1 MLFCLLVAS
10 RLHYWGDFKDMR
22 IKAKPRKKL
31 AGNVRRTLSARDP
44 GLWLAVGTL
53 AMTTVTGR
61 SQCALASPVP
71 GADSRASLKAA
82 EQVRT
87 LPVRRFDIP
96 PGPLGEVSDAFQN
109 ATGIHI
115 QVSDPAL
122 RSLSSPGVSGLYS
135 DEQALARLLQ
145 DTGLSYRF
153 VGPMSAAIEVKEI
166 ASTISVTEE
175 LPAVPTSPKYT
186 EPLRNTPQSI
196 SVVQQQVIQDQGA
209 TTLRDTLRNFAGISI
224 AAGEGGSQGDNL
236 TIRGFTA
243 RNDIYLDG
251 MRDFGSYYRDPF
263 NLEEVEVLQGPSSV
277 NFGRGSTGGIVNQ
290 ATKAPRAD
298 PFVSGSL
305 QLGTDLTRRL
315 TADINHPLPILG
327 SGAAFRLNLMGMEGN
342 VAGRD
347 VVENRRFGIAPAL
360 SLGLGTPTRWTFS
373 YFHQTGDDIP
383 DYGIPWLFN
392 GPAPVNRRNYYG
404 FKDGNFLRTYGDVG
418 TARIE
423 HDVNSSVT
431 IRNQVRYAKYV
442 RDVQITEPAVAAATG
457 ALTLSTPLDRMIV
470 NRKQIAVNSTESAL
484 DEQLDATAHVH
495 TGAIR
500 HTLVAGFETTRET
513 SDPTRPAYTQVPT
526 TSLLNPEPNQP
537 FSGVATISSRVN
549 TTAVSVAGY
558 VLDNVKI
565 GRRWELLAGVRWDRF
580 DVNYKQTV
588 APASAFKRVDELP
601 TWRAALVYK
610 PTDHGSVYFSSG
622 TSFNP
627 SAETLSL
634 SASNAN
640 LAPEKN
646 INYEAGTKWDLLSSK
661 LSLRS
666 ALFRTDK
673 TNARE
678 PDPNNPTLN
687 VLAGSQRV
695 DGFEVEASGHITD
708 RWQLLTGYA
717 YLNSRVT
724 SSQYYPG
731 SIGASLANVP
741 ANTFNFWNT
750 YATPFHHIDIGAGG
764 QFVDSRT
771 ASSTAPLDPITGL
784 VKQVPSY
791 WVFNA
796 MARYPISDRMDLQA
810 NVYNIANRYYYD
822 QLHPAHIVLGAG
834 RSALIGINFKF

>member
-1 MLFCLLVAS
+1 M
-10 RLHYWGDFKDMR
+10 
-22 IKAKPRKKL
+22 
-31 AGNVRRTLSARDP
+31 
-44 GLWLAVGTL
+44 
-53 AMTTVTGR
+53 
-61 SQCALASPVP
+61 
-71 GADSRASLKAA
+71 
-82 EQVRT
+82 
-87 LPVRRFDIP
+87 
-96 PGPLGEVSDAFQN
+96 
-109 ATGIHI
+109 
-115 QVSDPAL
+115 
-122 RSLSSPGVSGLYS
+122 
-135 DEQALARLLQ
+135 
-145 DTGLSYRF
+145 
-153 VGPMSAAIEVKEI
+153 
-166 ASTISVTEE
+166 
-175 LPAVPTSPKYT
+175 
-186 EPLRNTPQSI
+186 
-196 SVVQQQVIQDQGA
+196 
-209 TTLRDTLRNFAGISI
+209 
-224 AAGEGGSQGDNL
+224 
-236 TIRGFTA
+236 
-243 RNDIYLDG
+243 
-251 MRDFGSYYRDPF
+251 
-263 NLEEVEVLQGPSSV
+263 
-277 NFGRGSTGGIVNQ
+277 
-290 ATKAPRAD
+290 
-298 PFVSGSL
+298 
-305 QLGTDLTRRL
+305 
-315 TADINHPLPILG
+315 
-327 SGAAFRLNLMGMEGN
+327 
-342 VAGRD
+342 
-347 VVENRRFGIAPAL
+347 
-360 SLGLGTPTRWTFS
+360 
-373 YFHQTGDDIP
+373 
-383 DYGIPWLFN
+383 
-392 GPAPVNRRNYYG
+392 
-404 FKDGNFLRTYGDVG
+404 
-418 TARIE
+418 
-423 HDVNSSVT
+423 
-431 IRNQVRYAKYV
+431 
-442 RDVQITEPAVAAATG
+442 
-457 ALTLSTPLDRMIV
+457 
-470 NRKQIAVNSTESAL
+470 
-484 DEQLDATAHVH
+484 
-495 TGAIR
+495 
-500 HTLVAGFETTRET
+500 
-513 SDPTRPAYTQVPT
+513 
-526 TSLLNPEPNQP
+526 
-537 FSGVATISSRVN
+537 
-549 TTAVSVAGY
+549 
-558 VLDNVKI
+558 KI